1 MENVHAKT
9 ISTNHII
16 SSEMVSQ
23 NELCRI
29 SDNADA
35 IRAKA
40 MELTDSWEGVMFALS
55 EEELENIALALEF
68 SPDVAGK
75 IHNKLKTLRYAKIQS
90 QAGPSFIVTYHI
102 LDVSLLA
109 LRGVTCFDNAL
120 SHVNDFNLQSILN
133 ENQDTFQKIRATL
146 PEHAARMNFKPET
159 AAAVLK
165 ALGANISPDLLYEL
179 CPKYGTS
186 SVIDLEGRRGVTTEF
201 IRCVTLTLGTT
212 LA

>member
-16 SSEMVSQ
+16 SSAMVSQ

-55 EEELENIALALEF
+55 AEELENIALALKF
-68 SPDVAGK
+68 SPDVADK
-75 IHNKLKTLRYAKIQS
+75 IHNELKTLRYAKVQS

-109 LRGVTCFDNAL
+109 LRGVTSFNNAL
-120 SHVNDFNLQSILN
+120 SHVNDLNLQPLLN
-133 ENQDTFQKIRATL
+133 ENQDTFQKIRAAL
-146 PEHAARMNFKPET
+146 PEHTARMNFKPET

-165 ALGANISPDLLYEL
+165 ALGADISSDLLYEL

>member
-16 SSEMVSQ
+16 SSAMVSQ

-29 SDNADA
+29 SNNADA

-55 EEELENIALALEF
+55 AEELENIALALEF
-68 SPDVAGK
+68 SPDIADK
-75 IHNKLKTLRYAKIQS
+75 IHNELKTLQYAKIQS
-90 QAGPSFIVTYHI
+90 QVGPSFIATYHV

-109 LRGVTCFDNAL
+109 LRGVTDFDNAL
-120 SHVNDFNLQSILN
+120 SHVNDFNLQSFLN
-133 ENQDTFQKIRATL
+133 ENQYTFQKIRAAL
-146 PEHAARMNFKPET
+146 PGHAARMNFKPET

-201 IRCVTLTLGTT
+201 IRSVTLTLGMT
-212 LA
+212 LV